1 MPTPSTAPAGTGN
14 TNITADELAVIH
26 TRLDDGDSRMQ
37 RIEMRIEEQAKAAR
51 ANAES
56 TAELVEM
63 FKAFQGAFRVLQ
75 YFGKLAKPLG
85 AIVALGAAVVGLW
98 SAFKTGI
105 GR

>member
-1 MPTPSTAPAGTGN
+1 MPTQSTAPAGPGN
-14 TNITADELAVIH
+14 KPLTATELAVIH
-26 TRLDDGDSRMQ
+26 ERLDTGDSRMQ
-37 RIEMRIEEQAKAAR
+37 RIEERIDEQTKASQ

-85 AIVALGAAVVGLW
+85 AIVALFAAAAGLW
-98 SAFKTGI
+98 TAIKG
-105 GR
+105 GGLR

>member
-1 MPTPSTAPAGTGN
+1 MPTQSTAPAGPGKS
-14 TNITADELAVIH
+14 ITATELAVIH
-26 TRLDDGDSRMQ
+26 ERLDAGDSRMQ
-37 RIEMRIEEQAKAAR
+37 RIEERIDEQAAAAR

-85 AIVALGAAVVGLW
+85 AIVALLAAVAGLW
-98 SAFKTGI
+98 TAAKG
-105 GR
+105 GGLR